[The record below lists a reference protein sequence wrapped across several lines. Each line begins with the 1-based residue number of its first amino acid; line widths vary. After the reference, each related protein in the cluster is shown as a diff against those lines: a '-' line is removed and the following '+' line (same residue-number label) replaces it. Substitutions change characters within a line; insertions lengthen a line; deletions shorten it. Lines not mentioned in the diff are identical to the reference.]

1 MKRVFLI
8 LPIAL
13 MTFATSCGGDPETE
27 THEEAVVAENVE
39 SKDYIISTD
48 ESIVNW
54 SGEGVGHGH
63 NGTIGVESGSLTMM
77 NDNIEAGEIT
87 INMASMIVAD
97 IEDTTE
103 NAKLLG
109 HLTTE
114 DFFNVAEFP
123 TAKLVVTDGSDMSNV
138 KGNMTIKDVTEEV
151 TFSLSTAEVE
161 GGLELSTTLSVD
173 RTKYGITY
181 SSGNFFED
189 LGDYL
194 IEDNFDLDI
203 KLMAK

>member
-13 MTFATSCGGDPETE
+13 MALATSCGGDAETE
-27 THEEAVVAENVE
+27 TNEAAVVAENVE
-39 SKDYIISTD
+39 SKDYTISSD

-54 SGEGVGHGH
+54 SAEGATHGH
-63 NGTIGVESGSLTMM
+63 NGTIAVETGTFTMKE
-77 NDNIEAGEIT
+77 DKIEAGTIT
-87 INMASMIVAD
+87 INMASMIITD
-97 IEDTTE
+97 IEDSTD
-103 NAKLLG
+103 NAKLYG

-114 DFFNVAEFP
+114 DFFNIAEYP
-123 TAKLVVTDGSDMSNV
+123 TATLVISDGSDMSNV
-138 KGNMTIKDVTEEV
+138 KGDLTIKDVTEKV
-151 TFSLSTAEVE
+151 TFSLSTMEVE